1 MQAKNKKILGEIVSK
16 VKDLNLA
23 PNGELKIEWA
33 KKHMPVL
40 KLIRE
45 EFIKEKPFEGLTIG
59 MALHLEA
66 KTAVLAETL
75 MNGGAEIA
83 ITGCNPLS
91 TQDDVAAACAKKGM
105 NVYAW
110 RGETNEEYYE
120 NLNKVLDHKPDI
132 IIDDGADLIFL
143 LHSQRTELLDNIM
156 GGCEE
161 TTTGVIRLKAMAEEG
176 ALKFPVVNVNDAYTK
191 HLFDNRYGTGQSA
204 IDGIIRTTNLLI
216 AGKNVVVAGYGW
228 CGRGVAM
235 RASGMGANVII
246 TEVDSIRALEA
257 KMDGFR
263 VMKMDDAARI
273 GDVFITTTGCK
284 DIIRAEH
291 LLVMKDGA
299 VLANAG
305 HFDNE
310 INKNDLINLSK
321 SVRTVRMNIEEYDL
335 GNKKLYLLG
344 EGRLVNLACG
354 DGHPC
359 EVMDMS
365 FANQALS
372 AKFVKENHEGLENK
386 VYEIPYEQD
395 LRIASLKLKSMDVEI
410 DELTPEQ
417 RKYLSDWREGT

>member
-1 MQAKNKKILGEIVSK
+1 MSKIRDI
-16 VKDLNLA
+16 NLY
-23 PNGELKIEWA
+23 PEGELKIEWA
-33 KKHMPVL
+33 RRHMPVL
-40 KLIRE
+40 NLIRE
-45 EFIKEKPFEGLTIG
+45 EFKVEKPFKGLTIG

-75 MNGGAEIA
+75 MEGGAEIA

-91 TQDDVAAACAKKGM
+91 TQDDVAAACVKRGM

-110 RGETNEEYYE
+110 RGETREEYYE
-120 NLNKVLDHKPDI
+120 NLHRVLDHEPDI
-132 IIDDGADLIFL
+132 VIDDGADLIFL
-143 LHSQRTELLDNIM
+143 LHRERQELLDKVM

-176 ALKFPVVNVNDAYTK
+176 VLKFPVINVNDAYTK

-204 IDGIIRTTNLLI
+204 MDGIIRTTNLLI

-235 RASGMGANVII
+235 RAAGMGANVIV
-246 TEVDSIRALEA
+246 TEVNPIKALEA
-257 KMDGFR
+257 KMDGYR
-263 VMKMDDAARI
+263 VMKMEEAAKI
-273 GDVFITTTGCK
+273 GDIFITTTGCK
-284 DIIRAEH
+284 DVIRAEH
-291 LLVMKDGA
+291 MLVMKDGA
-299 VLANAG
+299 ILANAG

-310 INKNDLINLSK
+310 ISKEDLRSISK
-321 SVRTVRMNIEEYDL
+321 SVRWVRRNIEEYDL

-372 AKFVKENHEGLENK
+372 AKYLKENHEKLENK
-386 VYEIPYEQD
+386 VYNIPYEQD
-395 LRIASLKLKSMDVEI
+395 LRIASLKLKSMGVEI

-417 RKYLSDWREGT
+417 RRYLSDWREGT

>member
-1 MQAKNKKILGEIVSK
+1 VSK
-16 VKDLNLA
+16 VRDINLA
-23 PNGELKIEWA
+23 PEGELKMEWA
-33 KKHMPVL
+33 KVHMPVL
-40 KLIRE
+40 NLIRE
-45 EFIKEKPFEGLTIG
+45 EFRAEKPFNGITIG

-66 KTAVLAETL
+66 KTAILAETL
-75 MNGGAEIA
+75 MEGGAKIV

-91 TQDDVAAACAKKGM
+91 TQDDVAAACVKKGM

-120 NLNKVLDHKPDI
+120 NLNKVLDYNPDI
-132 IIDDGADLIFL
+132 VIDDGADLIFL
-143 LHSQRTELLDNIM
+143 LHTKRRELLDNIM

-176 ALKFPVVNVNDAYTK
+176 ALKFPVMNVNNAYTK
-191 HLFDNRYGTGQSA
+191 YLFDNRYGTGQSA
-204 IDGIIRTTNLLI
+204 IDGILRTTNLLI

-235 RASGMGANVII
+235 RASGMGASVIV
-246 TEVDSIRALEA
+246 TEVNPIRALEA
-257 KMDGFR
+257 RMDGFR
-263 VMKMDDAARI
+263 VMKMEDAAKV
-273 GDVFITTTGCK
+273 GDIFITTTGCK
-284 DIIRAEH
+284 DVIRAEH
-291 LLVMKDGA
+291 MLVMKDGA
-299 VLANAG
+299 ILANAG

-310 INKNDLINLSK
+310 INKEDLLSISK
-321 SVRTVRMNIEEYDL
+321 DHKVVRFNIEEYNL

-359 EVMDMS
+359 EVMDLS

-372 AKFVKENHEGLENK
+372 AKYIKDNHENLENR
-386 VYEIPYEQD
+386 VYNIPYEQD
-395 LRIASLKLKSMDVEI
+395 LKIASLKLKSMDVEI
-410 DELTPEQ
+410 DELTLEQ

>member
-1 MQAKNKKILGEIVSK
+1 MSKIRDI
-16 VKDLNLA
+16 NLY
-23 PNGELKIEWA
+23 PEGELKIEWA
-33 KKHMPVL
+33 RRHMPVL
-40 KLIRE
+40 NLIRE
-45 EFIKEKPFEGLTIG
+45 EFKDEKPFKGITIG

-75 MNGGAEIA
+75 MEGGAEIA

-91 TQDDVAAACAKKGM
+91 TQDDVAAACVKKGM

-110 RGETNEEYYE
+110 RGETREEYYE
-120 NLNKVLDHKPDI
+120 NLHRVLDHEPDI
-132 IIDDGADLIFL
+132 VIDDGADLIFL
-143 LHSQRTELLDNIM
+143 LHKERQELLDKIM

-176 ALKFPVVNVNDAYTK
+176 VLKFPVINVNDAYTK

-204 IDGIIRTTNLLI
+204 MDGIIRTTNLLI

-235 RASGMGANVII
+235 RAAGMGANVIV
-246 TEVDSIRALEA
+246 TEVNPIRALEA
-257 KMDGFR
+257 KLDGYR
-263 VMKMDDAARI
+263 VMKMEEAAKI
-273 GDVFITTTGCK
+273 GDIFITTTGCK
-284 DIIRAEH
+284 DVIRAEH
-291 LLVMKDGA
+291 MLVMKDGA
-299 VLANAG
+299 ILANAG

-310 INKNDLINLSK
+310 ISKEDLRNISK
-321 SVRTVRMNIEEYDL
+321 SVRKVRKNIEEYDL

-344 EGRLVNLACG
+344 EGRLVNLVCG

-372 AKFVKENHEGLENK
+372 AKFLKENHEKLENK
-386 VYEIPYEQD
+386 VYNIPYEQD
-395 LRIASLKLKSMDVEI
+395 LRIASLKLRSMGVEI

-417 RKYLSDWREGT
+417 RRYLSDWREGT

>member
-1 MQAKNKKILGEIVSK
+1 MSKIRDI
-16 VKDLNLA
+16 NLY
-23 PNGELKIEWA
+23 PQGELKIEWA
-33 KKHMPVL
+33 RRHMPVL
-40 KLIRE
+40 NLIRE
-45 EFIKEKPFEGLTIG
+45 KFKVEKPFKGITIG

-75 MNGGAEIA
+75 MEGGAEIA

-91 TQDDVAAACAKKGM
+91 TQDDVAAACVKRGM

-110 RGETNEEYYE
+110 RGETQEEYYD
-120 NLNKVLDHKPDI
+120 NLHRVLDHEPDI
-132 IIDDGADLIFL
+132 VIDDGADLIFL
-143 LHSQRTELLDNIM
+143 LHRERQELLDKVM

-161 TTTGVIRLKAMAEEG
+161 TTTGVIRLKAMAKEG
-176 ALKFPVVNVNDAYTK
+176 VLKFPVINVNDAYTK

-228 CGRGVAM
+228 CGKGVAM
-235 RASGMGANVII
+235 RAAGMGANVIV
-246 TEVDSIRALEA
+246 TEVNPIRALEA
-257 KMDGFR
+257 KLDGYR
-263 VMKMDDAARI
+263 VMKMEEAARI
-273 GDVFITTTGCK
+273 GDIFITTTGCK
-284 DIIRAEH
+284 DVIRAEH
-291 LLVMKDGA
+291 MLAMKDGA
-299 VLANAG
+299 ILANAG

-310 INKNDLINLSK
+310 INKEDLRRLSK
-321 SVRTVRMNIEEYDL
+321 RVRKVRENIEEYDL

-372 AKFVKENHEGLENK
+372 AKFLKENYKKLENK
-386 VYEIPYEQD
+386 VYNIPYEQD
-395 LRIASLKLKSMDVEI
+395 LQIASLKLKSIGVEI

-417 RKYLSDWREGT
+417 RRYLSDWREGT

>member
-1 MQAKNKKILGEIVSK
+1 MSK
-16 VKDLNLA
+16 VRDINLA
-23 PNGELKIEWA
+23 PEGELKMEWA
-33 KKHMPVL
+33 KRHMPVL
-40 KLIRE
+40 NLIRE
-45 EFIKEKPFEGLTIG
+45 EFKVEKPFKGITIG

-66 KTAVLAETL
+66 KTGILAETL
-75 MNGGAEIA
+75 MEGGAKIA

-91 TQDDVAAACAKKGM
+91 TQDDVAAACVKKGM

-120 NLNKVLDHKPDI
+120 NLNKVLDYNPDI

-143 LHSQRTELLDNIM
+143 LHTQRRELLDNIM

-176 ALKFPVVNVNDAYTK
+176 SLKFPVINVNDAHTK
-191 HLFDNRYGTGQSA
+191 YLFDNRYGTGQSA
-204 IDGIIRTTNLLI
+204 IDGILRTTNLLI

-235 RASGMGANVII
+235 RASGMGASVIV
-246 TEVDSIRALEA
+246 TEVNPIRALEA

-263 VMKMDDAARI
+263 VMKMEDAAKI
-273 GDVFITTTGCK
+273 GDIFITTTGCK
-284 DIIRAEH
+284 DVINAGHMLI
-291 LLVMKDGA
+291 MKDGA
-299 VLANAG
+299 ILANAG

-310 INKNDLINLSK
+310 INKEDLLSISK
-321 SVRTVRMNIEEYDL
+321 DYKVVRFNIEEYDL

-372 AKFVKENHEGLENK
+372 AKYIRDNHENLENR
-386 VYEIPYEQD
+386 VYSIPYEQD
-395 LRIASLKLKSMDVEI
+395 LRIASLKLKSMGVEI
-410 DELTPEQ
+410 DELTLEQ

>member
-1 MQAKNKKILGEIVSK
+1 MSKIRDI
-16 VKDLNLA
+16 NLY
-23 PNGELKIEWA
+23 PEGELKIEWA
-33 KKHMPVL
+33 RRHMPVL
-40 KLIRE
+40 NLIRE
-45 EFIKEKPFEGLTIG
+45 EFKAEKPFKGLTIG

-75 MNGGAEIA
+75 MEGGAEIA

-91 TQDDVAAACAKKGM
+91 TQDDVAAACVKRGM

-110 RGETNEEYYE
+110 RGETREEYYE
-120 NLNKVLDHKPDI
+120 NLHRVLDHEPDI
-132 IIDDGADLIFL
+132 VIDDGADLIFL
-143 LHSQRTELLDNIM
+143 LHKERQELLDKIM

-176 ALKFPVVNVNDAYTK
+176 VLKFPVINVNDAYTK

-204 IDGIIRTTNLLI
+204 MDGIIRTTNLLI

-235 RASGMGANVII
+235 RAAGMGANVIV
-246 TEVDSIRALEA
+246 TEVNPIRALEA
-257 KMDGFR
+257 KLDGYR
-263 VMKMDDAARI
+263 VMKMEEAAKI
-273 GDVFITTTGCK
+273 GDIFITTTGCK
-284 DIIRAEH
+284 DVIRAEH
-291 LLVMKDGA
+291 MLVMKDGA
-299 VLANAG
+299 ILANAG

-310 INKNDLINLSK
+310 ISKEDLRNISK
-321 SVRTVRMNIEEYDL
+321 SVRKVRKNIEEYDL

-344 EGRLVNLACG
+344 EGRLVNLVCG

-372 AKFVKENHEGLENK
+372 AKFLKENHEKLENK
-386 VYEIPYEQD
+386 VYNIPYEQD
-395 LRIASLKLKSMDVEI
+395 LRIASLKLRSMGVEI

-417 RKYLSDWREGT
+417 RRYLSDWREGT

>member
-1 MQAKNKKILGEIVSK
+1 MSKIRDI
-16 VKDLNLA
+16 NLY
-23 PNGELKIEWA
+23 PEGELKIEWA
-33 KKHMPVL
+33 RKHMPVL
-40 KLIRE
+40 NLIRE
-45 EFIKEKPFEGLTIG
+45 EFKNEKPFKGITIG

-75 MNGGAEIA
+75 MEGGAEIA

-91 TQDDVAAACAKKGM
+91 TQDDVAAACVKKGM

-110 RGETNEEYYE
+110 RGETREEYYE
-120 NLNKVLDHKPDI
+120 NLHKVLDHEPDI

-143 LHSQRTELLDNIM
+143 LHRERRELLDKIM

-176 ALKFPVVNVNDAYTK
+176 VLKFPVINVNDAYTK
-191 HLFDNRYGTGQSA
+191 HLFDNRYGTGQSVM
-204 IDGIIRTTNLLI
+204 DGIIRTTNLLI

-235 RASGMGANVII
+235 RAAGMGANVIV
-246 TEVDSIRALEA
+246 TEVNPIRALEA
-257 KMDGFR
+257 RLDGYR
-263 VMKMDDAARI
+263 VMKMEEAAKI
-273 GDVFITTTGCK
+273 GDIFITTTGCK
-284 DIIRAEH
+284 DVIRAEH
-291 LLVMKDGA
+291 MLVMKDGA
-299 VLANAG
+299 ILANAG

-310 INKNDLINLSK
+310 ISKEDLKSISK
-321 SVRTVRMNIEEYDL
+321 SVRKVRKNIEEYDL

-344 EGRLVNLACG
+344 EGRLVNLVCG

-372 AKFVKENHEGLENK
+372 AKFLKENHEKLENR
-386 VYEIPYEQD
+386 VYNIPYEQD
-395 LRIASLKLKSMDVEI
+395 LRIASLKLRSMGIEI

-417 RKYLSDWREGT
+417 RRYLSDWREGT

>member
-1 MQAKNKKILGEIVSK
+1 MSKII
-16 VKDLNLA
+16 DINLY
-23 PNGELKIEWA
+23 PEGELKIEWA
-33 KKHMPVL
+33 RRHMPVL
-40 KLIRE
+40 NLIRE
-45 EFIKEKPFEGLTIG
+45 EFKVEKPFKGLTIG

-75 MNGGAEIA
+75 MEGGAEIA

-91 TQDDVAAACAKKGM
+91 TQDDVAAACVKRGM

-110 RGETNEEYYE
+110 RGETREEYYE
-120 NLNKVLDHKPDI
+120 NLHRVLDHEPDI
-132 IIDDGADLIFL
+132 VIDDGADLIFL
-143 LHSQRTELLDNIM
+143 LHRERQELLDKVM

-176 ALKFPVVNVNDAYTK
+176 VLKFPVINVNDAYTK

-204 IDGIIRTTNLLI
+204 MDGIIRTTNLLI

-235 RASGMGANVII
+235 RAAGMGANVIV
-246 TEVDSIRALEA
+246 TEVNPIKALEA
-257 KMDGFR
+257 KMDGYR
-263 VMKMDDAARI
+263 VMKMEEAAKI
-273 GDVFITTTGCK
+273 GDIFITTTGCK
-284 DIIRAEH
+284 DVIRAEH
-291 LLVMKDGA
+291 MLVMKDGA
-299 VLANAG
+299 ILANAG

-310 INKNDLINLSK
+310 ISKEELRSISK
-321 SVRTVRMNIEEYDL
+321 SVRWVRRNIEEYDL

-372 AKFVKENHEGLENK
+372 AKYLKENHEKLENK
-386 VYEIPYEQD
+386 VYNIPYEQD
-395 LRIASLKLKSMDVEI
+395 LRIASLKLKSMGVEI

-417 RKYLSDWREGT
+417 RRYLSDWREGT